1 MDLAS
6 EKRDRRPYK
15 LARKGGAFVAIPEI
29 ETPEEDNARTGFL
42 ELAQFDAIIA
52 HLPTELRAPVRF
64 AYITGW
70 RFRSEV
76 LPLTT
81 DRVDLQ
87 VGTVT
92 LDPGAT
98 KNGEGRTFVLTKDLR
113 TALTAQ
119 IAISSMTASRIES
132 YTRRRLSLLTS
143 FHVNKNQFDNKF

>member
-6 EKRDRRPYK
+6 EKRDRRPYR
-15 LARKGGAFVAIPEI
+15 LARKGGALVAIPEI

-113 TALTAQ
+113 TVLTAQ
-119 IAISSMTASRIES
+119 IAILTRCSTTSGDLPSEPWSDPASRAA
-132 YTRRRLSLLTS
+132 RP
-143 FHVNKNQFDNKF
+143 

>member
-15 LARKGGAFVAIPEI
+15 LARKGGALVAIPEI

-52 HLPTELRAPVRF
+52 HLPTELRATGPVRLHHRMEVP
-64 AYITGW
+64 I
-70 RFRSEV
+70 RS

-92 LDPGAT
+92 LDPGST
-98 KNGEGRTFVLTKDLR
+98 KNGEGCTFVLTKDLR
-113 TALTAQ
+113 TVLTAQ

>member
-6 EKRDRRPYK
+6 EKRDRRPYR
-15 LARKGGAFVAIPEI
+15 LARKGGALVAIPEI

-113 TALTAQ
+113 FSPAFMSTKINLT
-119 IAISSMTASRIES
+119 
-132 YTRRRLSLLTS
+132 TS
-143 FHVNKNQFDNKF
+143 FRSRRSTSPSNRAHELLVAQPTPR